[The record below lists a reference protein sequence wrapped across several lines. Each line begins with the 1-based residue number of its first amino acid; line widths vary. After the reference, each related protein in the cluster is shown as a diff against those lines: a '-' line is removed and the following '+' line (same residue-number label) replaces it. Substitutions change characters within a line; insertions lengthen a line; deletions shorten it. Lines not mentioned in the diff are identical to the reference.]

1 MIRFYDI
8 EDIML
13 LIKGRMIWVSKKKFR
28 EIEIIFYYDYFNKN
42 FRFILKF
49 LVLFIVIVS

>member
-1 MIRFYDI
+1 
-8 EDIML
+8 ML

-28 EIEIIFYYDYFNKN
+28 EIEIIFYYDDFNKN

>member
-8 EDIML
+8 EDLML

-42 FRFILKF
+42 LRFILKF